1 MVIFNDMF
9 TPLNLHHNYNQ
20 HLCCYKPPSWYT
32 SEADIPQKQTCHYET
47 YSIIFT
53 ASKVW
58 NDVLRKE
65 NKNLLYCEFSAVKK
79 TIIQSFS
86 ATMKIIAEMVKLY
99 FVKLQFMVVIKLFIL
114 YSFTHI
120 QYLFSIL
127 YAVSLYLLLYL
138 FLFHLYMIFLFICFI
153 IVILLLLFHFCLIL
167 IFHFFFI
174 FHSYVY

>member
-9 TPLNLHHNYNQ
+9 TPLNLHHNHNTCAVIN
-20 HLCCYKPPSWYT
+20 HLL
-32 SEADIPQKQTCHYET
+32 DIPQKQTCHYET